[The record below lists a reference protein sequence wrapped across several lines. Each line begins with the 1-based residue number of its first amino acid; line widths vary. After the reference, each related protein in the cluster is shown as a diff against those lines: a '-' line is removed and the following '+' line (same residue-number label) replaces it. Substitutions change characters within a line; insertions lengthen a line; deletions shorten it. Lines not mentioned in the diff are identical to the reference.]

1 MTAKRLNIR
10 NAVIPNGLS
19 EDEINSSESEDEMSK
34 VTHALRNELNMSEN
48 SSTSESDNDES
59 VESEEDESKEK
70 VETNQ
75 NLKKKKR
82 MHWVKKD
89 IVTPTA
95 DFADSMPPPPIH
107 DELQPIDYFYNMFGK
122 QSTTLLTNQLNLY
135 SVQKNPNKAA
145 RISETEMEHFIGIL
159 LMTGI
164 YSFPEQRYFWSNS
177 TRVESISSVMTRDRF
192 LELKKYLHVTDN
204 SIQQNRTDA
213 NFDRAHKVRPLLN
226 IIKEN
231 FRTIPKEE
239 KLSVDEQIIPFKAGG
254 KSGICY
260 DFIFY
265 TGKGNQQQHGFCTD
279 IVLNVCETVPRFANH
294 KVYFD
299 NYFTTIRLQVEL
311 KKLGIFSV
319 GTVRPNRLIDLN
331 IKNAKDLSREALLK
345 SSPPP
350 PIIKR
355 GRPSLES
362 RLKSNENNS
371 TATLRTTPT
380 LAPPSSTRF
389 DKYDHWPITTSKGR
403 CRNNTCDGY
412 TRISCSK
419 CGIRLC
425 LNEKKNC
432 FTDYHN

>member
-1 MTAKRLNIR
+1 
-10 NAVIPNGLS
+10 
-19 EDEINSSESEDEMSK
+19 
-34 VTHALRNELNMSEN
+34 
-48 SSTSESDNDES
+48 
-59 VESEEDESKEK
+59 
-70 VETNQ
+70 
-75 NLKKKKR
+75 
-82 MHWVKKD
+82 
-89 IVTPTA
+89 
-95 DFADSMPPPPIH
+95 MPPPPIH

-294 KVYFD
+294 K
-299 NYFTTIRLQVEL
+299 
-311 KKLGIFSV
+311 
-319 GTVRPNRLIDLN
+319 
-331 IKNAKDLSREALLK
+331 
-345 SSPPP
+345 
-350 PIIKR
+350 
-355 GRPSLES
+355 
-362 RLKSNENNS
+362 
-371 TATLRTTPT
+371 
-380 LAPPSSTRF
+380 
-389 DKYDHWPITTSKGR
+389 
-403 CRNNTCDGY
+403 
-412 TRISCSK
+412 
-419 CGIRLC
+419 
-425 LNEKKNC
+425 
-432 FTDYHN
+432 